1 MTVTATAIPMLTDN
15 YSWLLRDTATGTIGI
30 VDPAEAA
37 PAIAA
42 IEAAGG
48 RLDCIFITHHHGD
61 HIDGIPALVERY
73 HPKIIGNAADAHR
86 LPKLD
91 IAVREGDLVTFGAAQ
106 AQVFDTPG
114 HTIGH
119 IAYYFPDDGILLPGD
134 TLFSLGCG
142 RLFEGTAADMFGALQ
157 KFEPLPDA
165 TLVCAGHEYTASNA
179 KFALAQDPRNQAL
192 QARAA
197 EITALR
203 AAGQPTLPV
212 TLGQERATNPFLRA
226 ETAQAFATLRK
237 AKDNF

>member
-1 MTVTATAIPMLTDN
+1 MLTDN
-15 YSWLLRDTATGTIGI
+15 YSWLLLEIATGTTGI

-48 RLDCIFITHHHGD
+48 KLDYIFITHHHGD
-61 HIDGIPALVERY
+61 HIDGIPELVARY

-91 IAVREGDLVTFGAAQ
+91 IAVREGDSVPFGNTQ
-106 AQVFDTPG
+106 AQIFNTPG

-119 IAYYFPDDGILLPGD
+119 IAYYFADAGILLPGD

-142 RLFEGTAADMFGALQ
+142 RLFEGSAADMFGAFQ
-157 KFEPLPDA
+157 KFAPLPDA
-165 TLVCAGHEYTASNA
+165 TLICAGHEYTASNA
-179 KFALAQDPRNQAL
+179 KFALAQDPTNAAL
-192 QARAA
+192 QARAT
-197 EITALR
+197 EVTHLR
-203 AAGQPTLPV
+203 AEGKHTLPV
-212 TLGQERATNPFLRA
+212 TLGQERATNPFIRA
-226 ETAQAFATLRK
+226 ETAQAFASLRK